1 MPQKVTFSEMGFS
14 REAQR
19 TSSSS
24 SSSSYSSSV
33 PASSHAAAQGDCL
46 HLPSGKAEDE
56 WLCLDF
62 VQARKELDA
71 VVEVEKKA
79 AKRDLKDASATR
91 GLGFFV
97 RPRSGGLFAGWGGTK
112 KRKRKGEDEH
122 EGGAGGGKEGG
133 R

>member
-24 SSSSYSSSV
+24 SSQ
-33 PASSHAAAQGDCL
+33 AAAAVKGGDCL
-46 HLPSGKAEDE
+46 HLPSDKAEDE

-62 VQARKELDA
+62 VQARNELDA
-71 VVEVEKKA
+71 LIEVEGKA

-112 KRKRKGEDEH
+112 KRRRKGEDEH
-122 EGGAGGGKEGG
+122 EGGAEGG
-133 R
+133 EK